1 MSGHWLPTGQAP
13 QTGFGKPP
21 CKGSG
26 TRPPGGAGRSRVG
39 SQPMSVADLLAEHGS
54 PLWLANLDVV
64 RDRQRAF
71 AGAWRAEWPDVEI
84 AYSHKANRL
93 PAILRALAEKGI
105 GHQVAL
111 RGRVLPGALGRRR
124 RRALDRRAGPGEA
137 AGAARAR
144 GRRRRARRRRHA
156 WPSCAG
162 SPRPASRRVGVR
174 VCLPGVGHGTSH
186 FGVPMAE
193 VSMAPRHAAALGLRI
208 EALAVHLVSAGFD
221 RPMAEIPRLASALVV
236 KWPQPPERFAAA
248 AKMLAGLA
256 VRMGVPVIDVGGGFP
271 PAPQESPYA
280 RAVAGA
286 IGGAGFE
293 GRVLVEPGRALVADA
308 VDLAATVTAV
318 KRLPDRR
325 RCIVLDAGT
334 NLLPGDALRV
344 ADDRGAR
351 RARSGR
357 RRRRSSPARC
367 AATSTSCTRRP
378 TCRRVSEGDA
388 VVVRG
393 VGAYQ
398 QTQSTQFGDLRPAVV
413 ARDDGHWR
421 LVSRRETVED
431 LHRHRPRRRRPA
443 RPRASRVARR
453 RSAGI
458 VLYRVG
464 DRRARGAARRIPA
477 ARSGPR
483 RTSARGRSPRA
494 STSPTRT
501 RWRARCAS
509 SRRRPARRWTP
520 QELVELGAVRAEGR
534 QGGDRVGGRAA
545 TSTPRRCAATASRW
559 SGRRARAAGRSSRR
573 STAPSGSRSTRR
585 GRSSCRRRSSCST
598 GWPSV

>member
-1 MSGHWLPTGQAP
+1 
-13 QTGFGKPP
+13 
-21 CKGSG
+21 
-26 TRPPGGAGRSRVG
+26 
-39 SQPMSVADLLAEHGS
+39 MSVADLLAEHGS

-64 RDRQRAF
+64 RDRQRSF
-71 AGAWRAEWPDVEI
+71 AAAWRAEWPDVEI

-93 PAILRALAEKGI
+93 PAILRTLAEKGI
-105 GHQVAL
+105 GHQVACEAEYCL
-111 RGRVLPGALGRRR
+111 ARSVADADGRSIVVQGPAKPPALLDRAAADGALVVADTLAEMRRL
-124 RRALDRRAGPGEA
+124 AA
-137 AGAARAR
+137 AGVT
-144 GRRRRARRRRHA
+144 
-156 WPSCAG
+156 
-162 SPRPASRRVGVR
+162 RVGVR

-271 PAPQESPYA
+271 PAPGEAAYA
-280 RAVAGA
+280 RAVTGA

-325 RCIVLDAGT
+325 RCVVLDAGT
-334 NLLPGDALRV
+334 NLLPGTLFAWPNVEAPGEHDPAAGAALV
-344 ADDRGAR
+344 TGPLCSNVDVLHPAADL
-351 RARSGR
+351 
-357 RRRRSSPARC
+357 PAL
-367 AATSTSCTRRP
+367 A
-378 TCRRVSEGDA
+378 EGDA

-431 LHRHRPRRRRPA
+431 L
-443 RPRASRVARR
+443 VAT
-453 RSAGI
+453 
-458 VLYRVG
+458 
-464 DRRARGAARRIPA
+464 D
-477 ARSGPR
+477 
-483 RTSARGRSPRA
+483 
-494 STSPTRT
+494 
-501 RWRARCAS
+501 
-509 SRRRPARRWTP
+509 
-520 QELVELGAVRAEGR
+520 LGADVP
-534 QGGDRVGGRAA
+534 Q
-545 TSTPRRCAATASRW
+545 TT
-559 SGRRARAAGRSSRR
+559 
-573 STAPSGSRSTRR
+573 TR
-585 GRSSCRRRSSCST
+585 
-598 GWPSV
+598 

>member
-1 MSGHWLPTGQAP
+1 
-13 QTGFGKPP
+13 
-21 CKGSG
+21 
-26 TRPPGGAGRSRVG
+26 
-39 SQPMSVADLLAEHGS
+39 MSVADLLAEHGS

-64 RDRQRAF
+64 RDRQRTF
-71 AGAWRAEWPDVEI
+71 AAAWRAEWPDVAV

-93 PAILRALAEKGI
+93 PAILRTLAEKGI
-105 GHQVAL
+105 GHQVACEAEYCL
-111 RGRVLPGALGRRR
+111 ARSVADADGRSIVVQGPAKPPALLDRAAADGALVIADTLAELRRL
-124 RRALDRRAGPGEA
+124 AA
-137 AGAARAR
+137 AGVT
-144 GRRRRARRRRHA
+144 
-156 WPSCAG
+156 
-162 SPRPASRRVGVR
+162 RVGVR

-193 VSMAPRHAAALGLRI
+193 LSMAPRHAAALGLRI

-271 PAPQESPYA
+271 PAPQEASYA
-280 RAVAGA
+280 RAVTGA

-334 NLLPGDALRV
+334 NLLPGTLFAWPSIEAPGEHDPAAGPALV
-344 ADDRGAR
+344 TGPLCSNVDVLHPAADL
-351 RARSGR
+351 
-357 RRRRSSPARC
+357 PAL
-367 AATSTSCTRRP
+367 A
-378 TCRRVSEGDA
+378 EGDA

-431 LHRHRPRRRRPA
+431 L
-443 RPRASRVARR
+443 VAT
-453 RSAGI
+453 
-458 VLYRVG
+458 
-464 DRRARGAARRIPA
+464 D
-477 ARSGPR
+477 
-483 RTSARGRSPRA
+483 
-494 STSPTRT
+494 
-501 RWRARCAS
+501 
-509 SRRRPARRWTP
+509 
-520 QELVELGAVRAEGR
+520 LGADVP
-534 QGGDRVGGRAA
+534 Q
-545 TSTPRRCAATASRW
+545 TTP
-559 SGRRARAAGRSSRR
+559 
-573 STAPSGSRSTRR
+573 
-585 GRSSCRRRSSCST
+585 
-598 GWPSV
+598 

>member
-1 MSGHWLPTGQAP
+1 
-13 QTGFGKPP
+13 
-21 CKGSG
+21 
-26 TRPPGGAGRSRVG
+26 
-39 SQPMSVADLLAEHGS
+39 MSVADLLAEHGS

-64 RDRQRAF
+64 RDRQRSF
-71 AGAWRAEWPDVEI
+71 AAAWRAEWPDVEI

-93 PAILRALAEKGI
+93 PAILRTLAEKGI
-105 GHQVAL
+105 GHQVACEAEYCL
-111 RGRVLPGALGRRR
+111 ARSVADADGRSIVVQGPAKPPALLDRAAADGALVVADTLAEMRRL
-124 RRALDRRAGPGEA
+124 AA
-137 AGAARAR
+137 AGVT
-144 GRRRRARRRRHA
+144 
-156 WPSCAG
+156 
-162 SPRPASRRVGVR
+162 RVGVR

-193 VSMAPRHAAALGLRI
+193 LSMAPRHAAALGLRI

-271 PAPQESPYA
+271 PAPGEAAYA
-280 RAVAGA
+280 RAVTGA

-325 RCIVLDAGT
+325 RCVVLDAGT
-334 NLLPGDALRV
+334 NLLPGTLFAWPNVEAPGEHDPAAGAALV
-344 ADDRGAR
+344 TGPLCSNVDVLHPAADL
-351 RARSGR
+351 
-357 RRRRSSPARC
+357 PAL
-367 AATSTSCTRRP
+367 A
-378 TCRRVSEGDA
+378 EGDA

-431 LHRHRPRRRRPA
+431 L
-443 RPRASRVARR
+443 VAT
-453 RSAGI
+453 
-458 VLYRVG
+458 
-464 DRRARGAARRIPA
+464 D
-477 ARSGPR
+477 
-483 RTSARGRSPRA
+483 
-494 STSPTRT
+494 
-501 RWRARCAS
+501 
-509 SRRRPARRWTP
+509 
-520 QELVELGAVRAEGR
+520 LGADVP
-534 QGGDRVGGRAA
+534 Q
-545 TSTPRRCAATASRW
+545 TT
-559 SGRRARAAGRSSRR
+559 
-573 STAPSGSRSTRR
+573 TR
-585 GRSSCRRRSSCST
+585 
-598 GWPSV
+598 

>member
-1 MSGHWLPTGQAP
+1 
-13 QTGFGKPP
+13 
-21 CKGSG
+21 
-26 TRPPGGAGRSRVG
+26 
-39 SQPMSVADLLAEHGS
+39 MSVADLLAEHGS

-71 AGAWRAEWPDVEI
+71 AAAWRAEWPDVEM

-105 GHQVAL
+105 GHQVACEAEYCMA
-111 RGRVLPGALGRRR
+111 RSVAEASGRSIVVQGPAKPPALLDRAAADGALVIVDTLAELRR
-124 RRALDRRAGPGEA
+124 LSA
-137 AGAARAR
+137 AGVT
-144 GRRRRARRRRHA
+144 
-156 WPSCAG
+156 
-162 SPRPASRRVGVR
+162 RVGVR

-256 VRMGVPVIDVGGGFP
+256 VRMGVHVIDVGGGFP
-271 PAPQESPYA
+271 PAPRESSYA
-280 RAVAGA
+280 RAVTGA

-334 NLLPGDALRV
+334 NLLPGTLFAWPNIEAPGEHDPAAAPALV
-344 ADDRGAR
+344 TGPLCSNVDVLHPSADL
-351 RARSGR
+351 
-357 RRRRSSPARC
+357 PAL
-367 AATSTSCTRRP
+367 
-378 TCRRVSEGDA
+378 SEGDA

-398 QTQSTQFGDLRPAVV
+398 QSQSTQFGDLRPAVV

-431 LHRHRPRRRRPA
+431 LIA
-443 RPRASRVARR
+443 T
-453 RSAGI
+453 
-458 VLYRVG
+458 
-464 DRRARGAARRIPA
+464 D
-477 ARSGPR
+477 
-483 RTSARGRSPRA
+483 
-494 STSPTRT
+494 
-501 RWRARCAS
+501 
-509 SRRRPARRWTP
+509 
-520 QELVELGAVRAEGR
+520 LGADVP
-534 QGGDRVGGRAA
+534 Q
-545 TSTPRRCAATASRW
+545 T
-559 SGRRARAAGRSSRR
+559 
-573 STAPSGSRSTRR
+573 TR
-585 GRSSCRRRSSCST
+585 
-598 GWPSV
+598 